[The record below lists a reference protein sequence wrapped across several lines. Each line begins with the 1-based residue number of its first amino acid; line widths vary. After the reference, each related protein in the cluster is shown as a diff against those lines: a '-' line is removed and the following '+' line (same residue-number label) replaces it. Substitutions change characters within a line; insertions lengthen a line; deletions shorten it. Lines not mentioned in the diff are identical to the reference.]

1 MSPGAAD
8 RSRDSSMRVPR
19 TRPLNPRAC
28 VKTGARG
35 GGLQAQGC
43 ETVSGGLSARDVN
56 CFSSFAES
64 PFAWNSGRDAPTS
77 LWKGGVA
84 GTHPL
89 CPGEDYFISG
99 LPEAAL
105 GLLES
110 LGLDPGPAAGT
121 GGKGQAYPQS
131 LEKAWSPL
139 LRSRETGW
147 GPSPSV
153 PPPLGGGGG
162 GGASSQS
169 GVSFCLQH
177 LLCPTSLL
185 GGALAAAPSR
195 MRHQENHIRARVQ
208 AWQPG
213 AHPTGA
219 PHLSGAHAAGT
230 QRTWGRRVP
239 PHPFTALLAL
249 PLVLQVSMAPL
260 WARAWCPPR
269 PTGPTTCPAGCHH
282 LHTPGR

>member
-1 MSPGAAD
+1 
-8 RSRDSSMRVPR
+8 MRVPR

-121 GGKGQAYPQS
+121 GGGERPGVSTEPGEGLEPSPPQQGDWVGAQP
-131 LEKAWSPL
+131 LRASPA
-139 LRSRETGW
+139 RGW
-147 GPSPSV
+147 GWGWGKFPVRGFLPSSA
-153 PPPLGGGGG
+153 PPLPN
-162 GGASSQS
+162 
-169 GVSFCLQH
+169 L
-177 LLCPTSLL
+177 
-185 GGALAAAPSR
+185 PSR
-195 MRHQENHIRARVQ
+195 GHWQLLHRECATRKTTSEPACRHGSRAHTPQ
-208 AWQPG
+208 
-213 AHPTGA
+213 
-219 PHLSGAHAAGT
+219 
-230 QRTWGRRVP
+230 VP
-239 PHPFTALLAL
+239 VTA
-249 PLVLQVSMAPL
+249 
-260 WARAWCPPR
+260 R
-269 PTGPTTCPAGCHH
+269 GPTLPA
-282 LHTPGR
+282 PRGRGAGESPRIPSQPFLPSLWCCR